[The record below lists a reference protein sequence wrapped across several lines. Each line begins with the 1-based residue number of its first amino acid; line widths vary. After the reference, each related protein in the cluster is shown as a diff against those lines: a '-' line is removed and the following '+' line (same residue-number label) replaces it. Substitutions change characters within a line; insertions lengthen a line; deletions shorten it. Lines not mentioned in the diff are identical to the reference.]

1 MTRVAI
7 VGGGAAGLLAGI
19 AAAWGGA
26 QVTIYEKMRVP
37 GKKMLINRPKDDC
50 NITKR
55 LRNPRFH

>member
-37 GKKMLINRPKDDC
+37 GKKMLITATLPTLAKSP
-50 NITKR
+50 IS
-55 LRNPRFH
+55 

>member
-26 QVTIYEKMRVP
+26 QVTIYEKCVCRARKCSSQARDAATLP
-37 GKKMLINRPKDDC
+37 TLAKSPIS
-50 NITKR
+50 
-55 LRNPRFH
+55 

>member
-26 QVTIYEKMRVP
+26 
-37 GKKMLINRPKDDC
+37 GNDL
-50 NITKR
+50 
-55 LRNPRFH
+55 

>member
-37 GKKMLINRPKDDC
+37 GKKMLITGRDAATLPTLVKYP
-50 NITKR
+50 IS
-55 LRNPRFH
+55 